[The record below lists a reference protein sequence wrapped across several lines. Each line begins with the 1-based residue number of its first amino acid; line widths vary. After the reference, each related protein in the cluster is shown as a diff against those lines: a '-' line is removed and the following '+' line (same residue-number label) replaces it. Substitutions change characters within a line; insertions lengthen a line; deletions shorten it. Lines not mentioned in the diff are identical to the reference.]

1 MSVVQRLIKQ
11 QDWHTVSGL
20 DVGDD
25 IVTGATVQAYA
36 VHGFPTVMVID
47 REGKIAFN
55 NHDLPEDEKEAM
67 QFLEKLVKELGFP
80 WPIDE
85 GVTREEAMSRMTKLN
100 VALHSWEIERALA
113 VPSK

>member
-1 MSVVQRLIKQ
+1 
-11 QDWHTVSGL
+11 
-20 DVGDD
+20 
-25 IVTGATVQAYA
+25 VTGATVKAFA

-67 QFLEKLVKELGFP
+67 KFIEKLVKELGFP

-85 GVTREEAMSRMTKLN
+85 VGTREEAISRMAKIN
-100 VALHSWEIERALA
+100 VALHSREIDRALA
-113 VPSK
+113 APAK